1 MATAKRAP
9 KAAAPADENEDFQD
23 YIDFQSLNPALEQI
37 RADLNITGDADVT
50 CHVSKLDAD
59 GKGTEFKVWTGD
71 PDEYNLE
78 AIAKRFGSGQ
88 YRIMVYMKIPSG
100 HKVRQI
106 NKVQALMLSPEDE
119 ARVIAARAAA
129 ANPPEVKQSDN
140 GINSL
145 AGVMVQ
151 GFQQLGEL
159 IAKTNAA
166 PQVDP
171 LQQMQAL
178 AGIMRTM
185 MPAAAPPPAGPGFM
199 EMLNMVKTFN
209 DVAGV
214 GKASLPAD
222 ADSST
227 ALMMAGMDM
236 FKPVIAKAM
245 EQKANAPALAAPVPT
260 SGDQSASRLTEA
272 QPIETDNEEFM
283 LFKLQLKAANK
294 AAAHGADAADFA
306 DTIFAILPDAVLQG
320 MAFDPAWFEYLV
332 KAVPDCGAHKAWY
345 EQVRAALV
353 EIGVEDG
360 VFIRGA
366 DGALTLP
373 PEPAQNAENPAGT
386 PADAAGTKPAAP

>member
-9 KAAAPADENEDFQD
+9 KTAEPADENEDFQD

-129 ANPPEVKQSDN
+129 ANPPEPKRDDS

-159 IAKTNAA
+159 IAKSNAA

-171 LQQMQAL
+171 MKQMEVL
-178 AGIMRTM
+178 AGIMRNL
-185 MPAAAPPPAGPGFM
+185 MPAAAPAPSGPGFM

-227 ALMMAGMDM
+227 TLMMAGMDM

-245 EQKANAPALAAPVPT
+245 EQKAAQPATPAQSQAALPAP
-260 SGDQSASRLTEA
+260 EA
-272 QPIETDNEEFM
+272 QPVETESEEFM

-294 AAAHGADAADFA
+294 AAASGADAADFA

-320 MAFDPAWFEYLV
+320 MAFDPAWFDYLV
-332 KAVPDCGAHKAWY
+332 KAVPDCAAHKAWY
-345 EQVRAALV
+345 EQVRNALV
-353 EIGVEDG
+353 EIAVEDG
-360 VFIRGA
+360 IFIRAA
-366 DGALTLP
+366 DGALTLAA
-373 PEPAQNAENPAGT
+373 EPAQNAGNNAGT
-386 PADAAGTKPAAP
+386 PADAAGIKPAP

>member
-9 KAAAPADENEDFQD
+9 KAAAPVEENEDFQD

-78 AIAKRFGSGQ
+78 TIAKRFGSGQ

-129 ANPPEVKQSDN
+129 ANPPETKQADN
-140 GINSL
+140 GLNSL
-145 AGVMVQ
+145 AGILVQ

-159 IAKTNAA
+159 IVKTNSK
-166 PQVDP
+166 PEVDP
-171 LQQMQAL
+171 LAMVERIAGAMKAMQ
-178 AGIMRTM
+178 
-185 MPAAAPPPAGPGFM
+185 PAAPAQPQGGGFV
-199 EMLNMVKTFN
+199 ETLNMIKVFN
-209 DVAGV
+209 EVTGAG
-214 GKASLPAD
+214 KSALPEG

-245 EQKANAPALAAPVPT
+245 EQKSNAPAALPT
-260 SGDQSASRLTEA
+260 TGDQSAARLTAPVDA

-294 AAAHGADAADFA
+294 AAASGADAADFA
-306 DTIFAILPDAVLQG
+306 DSIFAILPDPVLQG
-320 MAFDPAWFEYLV
+320 MAFDPAWFDYLV
-332 KAVPDCGAHKAWY
+332 KAVPDCAAHKAWY

-360 VFIRGA
+360 VFIRDASGQ
-366 DGALTLP
+366 LTLP
-373 PEPAQNAENPAGT
+373 PEPAQNAGNPPGT
-386 PADAAGTKPAAP
+386 PDAAGTKPAAT